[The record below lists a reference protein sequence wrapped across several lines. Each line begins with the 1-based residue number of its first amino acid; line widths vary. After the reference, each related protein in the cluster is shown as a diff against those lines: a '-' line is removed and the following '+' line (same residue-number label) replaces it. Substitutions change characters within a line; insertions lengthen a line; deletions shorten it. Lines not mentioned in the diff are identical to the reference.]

1 MKEFLL
7 RSKVRYLLFILS
19 VLAMISGCASTAP
32 GGAGGSTPVL
42 PWASTGL
49 KIGYVR
55 SDEIMQRYQEYRDA
69 ENSLRTQNRQW
80 LTELERME
88 DNIQRMV
95 SEREQL
101 GLILSE
107 DRRKKLDDDITNARK
122 ELQKFK
128 SDTWYDD
135 NSEYIKRRKELMEP
149 IDARVNEAI
158 WKVAEDQGLDLVF
171 DTIAGNIV
179 YVKPELDMT
188 DLVIE
193 ELER

>member
-1 MKEFLL
+1 MTFDWFKRLVFLA
-7 RSKVRYLLFILS
+7 ILPT
-19 VLAMISGCASTAP
+19 LTIISGCASTTP
-32 GGAGGSTPVL
+32 GGSGGSAPAL
-42 PWASTGL
+42 PWATSGL

-55 SDEIMQRYQEYRDA
+55 SDEIMKRYQEYRDA

-80 LTELERME
+80 LSDVEKME
-88 DNIQRMV
+88 EDIQRMV

-107 DRRKKLDDDITNARK
+107 ERRKKLDDDIADARK
-122 ELQKFK
+122 DLQKFK
-128 SDTWYDD
+128 NDTWYDD

-149 IDARVNEAI
+149 VDARVNEAI
-158 WKVAEDQGLDLVF
+158 WKVAEEKGLDMIF
-171 DTIAGNIV
+171 DTVAGNIV
-179 YVKPELDMT
+179 FVKPELDIT

>member
-1 MKEFLL
+1 MKAIHPILKPE
-7 RSKVRYLLFILS
+7 YLLFTFSIL
-19 VLAMISGCASTAP
+19 VIISGCASTAP
-32 GGAGGSTPVL
+32 GGSGGSSPAL

-80 LTELERME
+80 LTDMEKME
-88 DNIQRMV
+88 DNIERMV

-107 DRRKKLDDDITNARK
+107 DRRKKLDDDIAKARS

-128 SDTWYDD
+128 NDTWYDD
-135 NSEYIKRRKELMEP
+135 NSEYIQRRKELMEP
-149 IDARVNEAI
+149 VDARVNEAI

-179 YVKPELDMT
+179 FVKPEMDIT